1 MKEKFAKV
9 FNAAWQVGVVLVGLW
24 AILIFYRQVNYY
36 CGRARWRDKTISA
49 DVVVRAYRNDT
60 WRVYNKRTGHYTTK
74 KVRWVS
80 GTPARDSLTVFCD
93 KKGYRGFLNVNSG
106 EIVIPSQYGKAW
118 QFSEGLAA
126 VEYGQKQLGFINRDN
141 QIVISDVPHE
151 SGYFDYLF
159 KDGYCVV
166 KNWDENTYEWTFS
179 VYSSKTMGKIGD
191 YKSISRLDRG
201 GYIIVQDEEGYWLLD
216 RDYNKVFA
224 QPYDFM
230 HEATDI
236 DGVFVT
242 RNWVKQLVDFD
253 GNVLEPFVIDYTS
266 TLSYVVELIS
276 AGYDADGEYHGQY
289 HASKLEPQLVV
300 YHVNE
305 YQGLMD
311 AHTGK
316 IITPAKY
323 GEIKMIS
330 RELLRAEVNIFNYE
344 SVLLDRKGNVIK
356 K

>member
-1 MKEKFAKV
+1 MAPTGFL
-9 FNAAWQVGVVLVGLW
+9 G
-24 AILIFYRQVNYY
+24 AILILLIGTVVHILILREV
-36 CGRARWRDKTISA
+36 GDKGGP
-49 DVVVRAYRNDT
+49 R
-60 WRVYNKRTGHYTTK
+60 
-74 KVRWVS
+74 
-80 GTPARDSLTVFCD
+80 SLFT
-93 KKGYRGFLNVNSG
+93 
-106 EIVIPSQYGKAW
+106 IVIMSIVSTFEMFFGSTKMFDNGIQEVLFGKDPVPAHTIN
-118 QFSEGLAA
+118 LILLTAVYVAA
-126 VEYGQKQLGFINRDN
+126 MITTAYLIFIFFLRHMN
-141 QIVISDVPHE
+141 
-151 SGYFDYLF
+151 
-159 KDGYCVV
+159 
-166 KNWDENTYEWTFS
+166 
-179 VYSSKTMGKIGD
+179 
-191 YKSISRLDRG
+191 SR
-201 GYIIVQDEEGYWLLD
+201 IWL
-216 RDYNKVFA
+216 
-224 QPYDFM
+224 
-230 HEATDI
+230 
-236 DGVFVT
+236 
-242 RNWVKQLVDFD
+242 WVKQLVDFD

>member
-1 MKEKFAKV
+1 MAPTGFL
-9 FNAAWQVGVVLVGLW
+9 G
-24 AILIFYRQVNYY
+24 AILILLIGTVVHILILREV
-36 CGRARWRDKTISA
+36 GDKGGP
-49 DVVVRAYRNDT
+49 R
-60 WRVYNKRTGHYTTK
+60 
-74 KVRWVS
+74 
-80 GTPARDSLTVFCD
+80 SLFT
-93 KKGYRGFLNVNSG
+93 
-106 EIVIPSQYGKAW
+106 IVIMSIVSTFEMFFGSTKMFDNGIQEVLFGKDPVPAHTIN
-118 QFSEGLAA
+118 LILLTAVYVAA
-126 VEYGQKQLGFINRDN
+126 MITTAYLIFIFFLRHMN
-141 QIVISDVPHE
+141 
-151 SGYFDYLF
+151 
-159 KDGYCVV
+159 
-166 KNWDENTYEWTFS
+166 
-179 VYSSKTMGKIGD
+179 
-191 YKSISRLDRG
+191 SR
-201 GYIIVQDEEGYWLLD
+201 IWL
-216 RDYNKVFA
+216 
-224 QPYDFM
+224 
-230 HEATDI
+230 
-236 DGVFVT
+236 
-242 RNWVKQLVDFD
+242 WVKQLVDFD

-276 AGYDADGEYHGQY
+276 ASTLSYVVELISAGYDADGDYHGQY